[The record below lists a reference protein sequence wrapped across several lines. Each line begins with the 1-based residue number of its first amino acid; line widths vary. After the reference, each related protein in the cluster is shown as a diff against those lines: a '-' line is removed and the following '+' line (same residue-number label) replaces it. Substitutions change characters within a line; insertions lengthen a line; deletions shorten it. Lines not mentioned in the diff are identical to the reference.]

1 MGADTA
7 TLKKSIDIQRRV
19 IFALLM
25 REVLT
30 RYGRHN
36 IGFFW
41 LFIEPM
47 IFTLGVAA
55 LWTFAKLHTVSN
67 IPIIAFAITGYS
79 SILLWRNM
87 PNRTIGALE
96 PNLSLM
102 YHRNVRVLDI
112 YLARLTLEV
121 LGASTS
127 FIILSSLF
135 IFLGLMS
142 SPENLLGVV
151 LGWVMLIWFGSS
163 LALVLGA
170 LSEKYEFIDK
180 LWHPLTYLLFPLSG
194 AAFNVSALPP
204 KAQEV
209 ILILPMVHGV
219 EMVREA
225 YFGSKFVPHYDLEYL
240 VIVCSVMSL
249 LGFALLKRVSEEVKP
264 E

>member
-1 MGADTA
+1 
-7 TLKKSIDIQRRV
+7 
-19 IFALLM
+19 
-25 REVLT
+25 
-30 RYGRHN
+30 
-36 IGFFW
+36 
-41 LFIEPM
+41 
-47 IFTLGVAA
+47 
-55 LWTFAKLHTVSN
+55 
-67 IPIIAFAITGYS
+67 
-79 SILLWRNM
+79 
-87 PNRTIGALE
+87 
-96 PNLSLM
+96 M